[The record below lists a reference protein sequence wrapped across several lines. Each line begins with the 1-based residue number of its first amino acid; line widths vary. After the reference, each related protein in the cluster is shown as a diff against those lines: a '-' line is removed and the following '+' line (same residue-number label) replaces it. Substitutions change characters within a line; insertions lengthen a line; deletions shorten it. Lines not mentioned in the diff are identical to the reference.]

1 MRWVRK
7 DRNLKIILAGIVLFN
22 LLDIIFTL
30 TMISL
35 GFAVEAN
42 PFMLSLL
49 EKSELVFSFI
59 KISLVSLC
67 VFLLWRL
74 KDYEIARKASVF
86 CFITYGALMFYHL
99 FGIAVSFDLIFS

>member
-1 MRWVRK
+1 MRWLGSDK
-7 DRNLKIILAGIVLFN
+7 SQKNFLAGIVLFN

-30 TMISL
+30 LVIEK

-42 PFMLSLL
+42 PFMLILL
-49 EKSELVFSFI
+49 EKSKIIFASI

-74 KDYEIARKASVF
+74 RDYRIAKIATAF
-86 CFITYGALMFYHL
+86 CFLTYGCLMWYHL
-99 FGIAVSFDLIFS
+99 IGIFMSVKLL